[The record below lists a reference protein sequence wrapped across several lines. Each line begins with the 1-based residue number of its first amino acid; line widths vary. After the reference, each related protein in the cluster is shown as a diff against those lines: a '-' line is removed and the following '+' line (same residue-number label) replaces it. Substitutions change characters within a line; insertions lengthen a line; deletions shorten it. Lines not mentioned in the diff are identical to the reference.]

1 MGQFGC
7 VGRYNVTYSNT
18 VSIQRPVNSNK
29 PRIKQH
35 PQGFIATV
43 LALLIGL
50 GISGALLVGVAL
62 ALIFPKLPDLDTLTD
77 YRPKVPLRV
86 MTTDGVLIGEFGE
99 ERRRPVDITE
109 VPLVMQQ
116 AILAAEDDRFYQHG
130 GIDFMGVAR
139 ALVTNVTSG
148 GRTQG
153 ASTITMQVARNFF
166 LTRDKTW
173 TRKLYEVLLA
183 YKIEDNLTK
192 DEILELYINQIYL
205 GQRAYGFQAA
215 SQVYFGKPLRDINAA
230 EAAMLAGLPKAPSA
244 FNPIVN
250 PNRAKIR
257 QEYVLRRMNDLDYLD
272 DTQFEQA
279 LKTELVYRNR
289 KANGDDVEATTG
301 LTINADYAAEMARQA
316 AVEMYGEEAYTSG
329 ITVTTT
335 LIAKEQRAAQRAL
348 RNSVMDYEL
357 RQYFRGPEGYI
368 ELPSDAKEAE
378 AVIGDNISDYTDYGF
393 LQSAVVLSA
402 SPTEVVVSQGA
413 GQPIRL
419 TGDSLK
425 PALSWLNERAP
436 ANKRLKRGAVVRIL
450 KRKDQPLMLT
460 QLPEVEA
467 AFIAITPKDGAIR
480 ALSGG
485 FEFSRNKFNH
495 VTQAT
500 RQPGSAFKPFV
511 YSAALEKGV
520 TPTTLVA
527 DEPIFVPA
535 DTPGGKDW
543 SPKNYDG
550 KYDGPMLLKEG
561 LAKSKNM
568 VSIRVLQ
575 EITPQYGQRWAT
587 QFGFPAA
594 NVPPYLTMALGAV
607 TTNPLQ
613 MASAYAVFANSG
625 YRIKPYLIEKI
636 TDGSGRIVARARPA
650 VAGEEA
656 NRVID
661 ARNAFL
667 TTRLLREV
675 VERGTATRAKVL
687 NRGDIV
693 GKTGTT
699 NDSHDAWF
707 AGYNSD
713 IAAIAWVGYD
723 QPRNLGARETGGGLA
738 LPIWI
743 DYMRVALADLPEK
756 PQVVPAGID
765 FVDGN
770 YYYTEYR
777 PGSGVARIDVNG
789 GGDDINSLFNFL
801 QGLGGML
808 KGDGQAPPVNNNPT
822 AGDGTTYEQPARPK
836 NPPKDDIERLFGN

>member
-1 MGQFGC
+1 MSKQ
-7 VGRYNVTYSNT
+7 
-18 VSIQRPVNSNK
+18 SNK
-29 PRIKQH
+29 
-35 PQGFIATV
+35 GFIATALLV
-43 LALLIGL
+43 LAGL
-50 GISGALLVGVAL
+50 AVSGALLVSVAL
-62 ALIFPKLPDLDTLTD
+62 ALIFPKLPELDTLVD

-86 MTTDGVLIGEFGE
+86 LTSDGVLIGEFGE
-99 ERRRPVDITE
+99 ERRRPVDISE
-109 VPLVMQQ
+109 VPLVLQQ
-116 AILAAEDDRFYQHG
+116 AILAAEDDRFYKHG
-130 GIDFMGVAR
+130 GVDFMGVAR
-139 ALVTNVTSG
+139 AFVTNITSG

-183 YKIEDNLTK
+183 YKIEDKLTK

-205 GQRAYGFQAA
+205 GQRAYGFQSAA
-215 SQVYFGKPLRDINAA
+215 QVYFGKRLRDLNAA

-244 FNPIVN
+244 YNPIVN
-250 PNRAKIR
+250 PSRAKVR
-257 QEYVLRRMNDLDYLD
+257 QQYVLRRMYENDYITKDELD
-272 DTQFEQA
+272 EA
-279 LKTELVYRNR
+279 LTTELVYRNR
-289 KANGDDVEATTG
+289 RANGEEVETISG
-301 LTINADYAAEMARQA
+301 LAIADYAAEMARMA
-316 AVEMYGEEAYTSG
+316 AVELYGEEAYTSG

-335 LIAKEQRAAQRAL
+335 LIANEQRAAQRAL

-357 RQYFRGPEGYI
+357 RQYFRGPEGFI
-368 ELPSDAKEAE
+368 ELPSEPAKAE
-378 AVIGDNISDYTDYGF
+378 EVIQDNISDYPDYGF

-402 SPTEVVVSQGA
+402 TDKEVVVSQGA
-413 GQPIRL
+413 GEPLVL
-419 TGDSLK
+419 TGTSLK
-425 PALSWLNERAP
+425 PAESWLNPRAP

-450 KRKDQPLMLT
+450 KRKDQPPMLT

-467 AFIAITPKDGAIR
+467 AFVAINSSDGAIR
-480 ALSGG
+480 ALAGG

-550 KYDGPMLLKEG
+550 KYDGPMVLKEG

-575 EITPQYGQRWAT
+575 EVTPQFAQRWAT
-587 QFGFPAA
+587 QFGFPVE
-594 NVPPYLTMALGAV
+594 NVPAYLTMALGAV

-613 MASAYAVFANSG
+613 MASAYAVFSNGG

-636 TDGSGRIVARARPA
+636 EDGSGRIVARARPA

-707 AGYNSD
+707 AGYNPD
-713 IAAIAWVGYD
+713 ISAVAWVGYD

-743 DYMRVALADLPEK
+743 DYMRVALADRPEK
-756 PQVVPAGID
+756 PQAVPPGID

-770 YYYTEYR
+770 YYYTEYT
-777 PGSGVARIDVNG
+777 PGQGIARIDVG
-789 GGDDINSLFNFL
+789 GSNNDIPSLFNFL
-801 QGLGGML
+801 KGLGGML
-808 KGDGQAPPVNNNPT
+808 EGGSQGAAPT
-822 AGDGTTYEQPARPK
+822 SSGDGTSHVAPRGNSRPREA
-836 NPPKDDIERLFGN
+836 PQDDIERLFGNN

>member
-1 MGQFGC
+1 M
-7 VGRYNVTYSNT
+7 
-18 VSIQRPVNSNK
+18 
-29 PRIKQH
+29 
-35 PQGFIATV
+35 

-183 YKIEDNLTK
+183 YKIEGNLTK

-244 FNPIVN
+244 YNPIVN

-289 KANGDDVEATTG
+289 KANGDDIEATTG

-368 ELPSDAKEAE
+368 ELPNNAKEAE
-378 AVIGDNISDYTDYGF
+378 VVIGDNISDYTDFGF

-402 SPTEVVVSQGA
+402 SPTEVIVSQGA
-413 GQPIRL
+413 GEPIRL

-467 AFIAITPKDGAIR
+467 AFIAITPRDGAIR

-550 KYDGPMLLKEG
+550 KYDGPMLLKDG

-575 EITPQYGQRWAT
+575 RITPQYGQRWAT

-650 VAGEEA
+650 VAGEES

-743 DYMRVALADLPEK
+743 DYMKVALADLPEK
-756 PQVVPAGID
+756 PQAVPPGID

-777 PGSGVARIDVNG
+777 PGSGIARIGVNDG

-808 KGDGQAPPVNNNPT
+808 KGEGQPSVSDNPT
-822 AGDGTTYEQPARPK
+822 AGDATSNTAPARPRP
-836 NPPKDDIERLFGN
+836 PPKDDIERLFGN

>member
-1 MGQFGC
+1 MYGS
-7 VGRYNVTYSNT
+7 RSTES
-18 VSIQRPVNSNK
+18 PHVNSYN
-29 PRIKQH
+29 PRLNRPAK
-35 PQGFIATV
+35 GFIATV
-43 LALLIGL
+43 LSLLIGL
-50 GISGALLVGVAL
+50 GVSGALLMGVAL
-62 ALIFPKLPDLDTLTD
+62 SLIFPKLPDLSTLTD

-86 MTTDGVLIGEFGE
+86 LTSDGVLIGEFGE
-99 ERRRPVDITE
+99 ERRRPVDISE
-109 VPLVMQQ
+109 VPLIMQQ
-116 AILAAEDDRFYQHG
+116 AILAAEDDRFYEHG

-183 YKIEDNLTK
+183 YKIEDNLSK

-205 GQRAYGFQAA
+205 GQRAYGFQSAA
-215 SQVYFGKPLRDINAA
+215 QVYFGKSLRDINAA

-250 PNRAKIR
+250 PSRAQVR
-257 QEYVLRRMNDLDYLD
+257 QEYVLRRMHDLEYLTD
-272 DTQFEQA
+272 AQYQDA

-289 KANGDDVEATTG
+289 KAHSDDLDAG
-301 LTINADYAAEMARQA
+301 SIGINADYAAEMARQA
-316 AVEMYGEEAYTSG
+316 AVDMYGEEAYTSG

-335 LIAKEQRAAQRAL
+335 LIAKEQRAAQRGL

-357 RQYFRGPEGYI
+357 RQFFRGPEGYI
-368 ELPSDAKEAE
+368 ELPSDPKLAE
-378 AVIGDNISDYTDYGF
+378 EVIGDSISDFTDYGF

-402 SPTEVVVSQGA
+402 SSTEVVVSQGA
-413 GQPIRL
+413 GEPLRL
-419 TGDSLK
+419 TGTSLK
-425 PALSWLNERAP
+425 PAESWLNERAP
-436 ANKRLKRGAVVRIL
+436 SNKRLKRGAVVRIL
-450 KRKDQPLMLT
+450 KRKDQPPMLT

-467 AFIAITPKDGAIR
+467 AFIAINPKNGAIR

-527 DEPIFVPA
+527 DAPIFVPA

-550 KYDGPMLLKEG
+550 KYDGPMVLKEG

-613 MASAYAVFANSG
+613 MASAYAVFANTG
-625 YRIKPYLIEKI
+625 YRVKPYLIEKI
-636 TDGSGRIVARARPA
+636 TDGSGRVVARARPA

-675 VERGTATRAKVL
+675 IERGTATRAKVL
-687 NRGDIV
+687 NRSDIV

-713 IAAIAWVGYD
+713 IAAVAWVGYD

-743 DYMRVALADLPEK
+743 DYMKVALADTPDSPQPVPE
-756 PQVVPAGID
+756 GIESI
-765 FVDGN
+765 DGN
-770 YYYTEYR
+770 YYYTEYT
-777 PGSGVARIDVNG
+777 PGSGIARIDVNG
-789 GGDDINSLFNFL
+789 SGGDVPSLFNFL
-801 QGLGGML
+801 KGLGAIL
-808 KGDGQAPPVNNNPT
+808 EDGSTAPAGNNPA
-822 AGDGTTYEQPARPK
+822 AGDATVNTPAPARPK
-836 NPPKDDIERLFGN
+836 DPPRDDIERLFGN

>member
-1 MGQFGC
+1 MWTTSPN
-7 VGRYNVTYSNT
+7 RH
-18 VSIQRPVNSNK
+18 RPVN
-29 PRIKQH
+29 PIKTRTNNRSE
-35 PQGFIATV
+35 GFIATA
-43 LALLIGL
+43 LTLLIGL

-86 MTTDGVLIGEFGE
+86 LTTDGVLIGEFGE

-116 AILAAEDDRFYQHG
+116 AILAAEDDRFYEHG

-183 YKIEDNLTK
+183 YKIEDSLSK

-205 GQRAYGFQAA
+205 GQRAYGFQSA

-244 FNPIVN
+244 YNPIVN
-250 PNRAKIR
+250 PSRARVR
-257 QEYVLRRMNDLDYLD
+257 QEYVLRRMNDLDYID
-272 DTQFEQA
+272 DNQLEEA
-279 LKTELVYRNR
+279 LNTELVYRNR
-289 KANGDDVEATTG
+289 KANGDDIEATTG

-316 AVEMYGEEAYTSG
+316 VVEMYGEEAYTSG

-348 RNSVMDYEL
+348 RNTVMDYEL
-357 RQYFRGPEGYI
+357 RQFFRGPEGYI
-368 ELPSDAKEAE
+368 ELPNDAKEAE
-378 AVIGDNISDYTDYGF
+378 EVIGDTISDFTDYGF

-402 SPTEVVVSQGA
+402 KPTEVIVSQGA
-413 GQPIRL
+413 GEPIKL
-419 TGDSLK
+419 TGASLK
-425 PALSWLNERAP
+425 PAESWLNERAP

-450 KRKDQPLMLT
+450 KRKDQPPMLT

-467 AFIAITPKDGAIR
+467 AFIAINPKDGAIR

-511 YSAALEKGV
+511 YSAAIEKGV

-550 KYDGPMLLKEG
+550 KYDGPMTIKEG

-613 MASAYAVFANSG
+613 MANAFAVFANSG
-625 YRIKPYLIEKI
+625 YRVKPYLIEKI

-713 IAAIAWVGYD
+713 ISAVAWVGYD

-743 DYMRVALADLPEK
+743 DYMKVALADLPEK

-765 FVDGN
+765 YIDGN
-770 YYYTEYR
+770 YYYSEYT
-777 PGSGVARIDVNG
+777 PGNGISRIDVDG
-789 GGDDINSLFNFL
+789 AGDDIPSLFNFL
-801 QGLGGML
+801 KGLGGML
-808 KGDGQAPPVNNNPT
+808 DGGAEAPISDNPT
-822 AGDGTTYEQPARPK
+822 AGDGTTHTAPARPRD
-836 NPPKDDIERLFGN
+836 PPKDDIERLFGN

>member
-1 MGQFGC
+1 M
-7 VGRYNVTYSNT
+7 NPIKT
-18 VSIQRPVNSNK
+18 
-29 PRIKQH
+29 RINNRSE
-35 PQGFIATV
+35 GFIATA
-43 LALLIGL
+43 LTLLIGL
-50 GISGALLVGVAL
+50 GISGALLIGVAL

-86 MTTDGVLIGEFGE
+86 LTTDGVLIGEFGE

-183 YKIEDNLTK
+183 YKIEDSLSK

-205 GQRAYGFQAA
+205 GQRAYGFQSA

-244 FNPIVN
+244 YNPIVN
-250 PNRAKIR
+250 PSRARVR

-272 DTQFEQA
+272 DKQLEEA
-279 LKTELVYRNR
+279 LGTELVYRNR
-289 KANGDDVEATTG
+289 KANGDDIEATTG

-335 LIAKEQRAAQRAL
+335 LIAREQRAAQRAL
-348 RNSVMDYEL
+348 RNTVMDYEL
-357 RQYFRGPEGYI
+357 RQFFRGPEGYI
-368 ELPSDAKEAE
+368 ELPNDAKEAE
-378 AVIGDNISDYTDYGF
+378 EVIGDNISDFTDYGF

-402 SPTEVVVSQGA
+402 SPAEVVVSQGA
-413 GQPIRL
+413 GEPL
-419 TGDSLK
+419 KLSGASLK
-425 PALSWLNERAP
+425 PAESWLNERAP

-450 KRKDQPLMLT
+450 KRKDQPPMLT

-467 AFIAITPKDGAIR
+467 AFIAINPKDGAIR

-550 KYDGPMLLKEG
+550 KYDGPMTIKEG

-613 MASAYAVFANSG
+613 MANAFAVFANSG
-625 YRIKPYLIEKI
+625 YRVKPYLIEKI

-675 VERGTATRAKVL
+675 VDRGTATRAKIL

-713 IAAIAWVGYD
+713 ISAVAWVGYD

-743 DYMRVALADLPEK
+743 DYMKVALAELPEA
-756 PQVVPAGID
+756 PQVVPPGIE
-765 FVDGN
+765 FIDGN
-770 YYYTEYR
+770 YYYSEYT
-777 PGSGVARIDVNG
+777 PGNGISRIDVG
-789 GGDDINSLFNFL
+789 SSGDDIPSLFNFL
-801 QGLGGML
+801 KGLGGML
-808 KGDGQAPPVNNNPT
+808 EGGSEAPVSGNPT
-822 AGDGTTYEQPARPK
+822 AGDGTTHAAPARPK
-836 NPPKDDIERLFGN
+836 DPPKDDIERLFGN

>member
-1 MGQFGC
+1 MWTTSPN
-7 VGRYNVTYSNT
+7 RH
-18 VSIQRPVNSNK
+18 RPVNPIKTRTNK
-29 PRIKQH
+29 RSE
-35 PQGFIATV
+35 GFIATA
-43 LALLIGL
+43 LTLLIGL
-50 GISGALLVGVAL
+50 GVSGALLVGVAL

-86 MTTDGVLIGEFGE
+86 LTTDGVLIGEFGE

-116 AILAAEDDRFYQHG
+116 AILAAEDDRFYEHG

-139 ALVTNVTSG
+139 ALITNVTSG

-183 YKIEDNLTK
+183 YKIEGSLSK

-205 GQRAYGFQAA
+205 GQRAYGFQSA

-244 FNPIVN
+244 YNPIVN
-250 PNRAKIR
+250 PSRARVR
-257 QEYVLRRMNDLDYLD
+257 QEYVLRRMNDLDYID
-272 DTQFEQA
+272 DKQLEDA
-279 LKTELVYRNR
+279 LNTELVYRNR
-289 KANGDDVEATTG
+289 KANGDDIEATTG

-316 AVEMYGEEAYTSG
+316 VVEMYGEEAYTSG

-357 RQYFRGPEGYI
+357 RQFFRGPEGYI
-368 ELPSDAKEAE
+368 ELPDDAKEAE
-378 AVIGDNISDYTDYGF
+378 EVIGDNISDYTDYGF

-402 SPTEVVVSQGA
+402 KPTEVVVSQGA
-413 GQPIRL
+413 GEPLTL
-419 TGDSLK
+419 TGASLK
-425 PALSWLNERAP
+425 PAESWLNERAP

-450 KRKDQPLMLT
+450 KRKDQPPMLT

-467 AFIAITPKDGAIR
+467 AFIAINPNDGSIR

-495 VTQAT
+495 VTQST

-550 KYDGPMLLKEG
+550 KYDGPMTIKEG

-587 QFGFPAA
+587 KFGFPAA

-613 MASAYAVFANSG
+613 MANAFAVFANSG
-625 YRIKPYLIEKI
+625 YRVKPYLIEKI

-713 IAAIAWVGYD
+713 IAAVAWVGYD

-743 DYMRVALADLPEK
+743 DYMKVALADLPEK
-756 PQVVPAGID
+756 PQVVPPGIEYI
-765 FVDGN
+765 DGN
-770 YYYTEYR
+770 YYYAEYT
-777 PGSGVARIDVNG
+777 PGNGISRIDVG
-789 GGDDINSLFNFL
+789 GGSDDIPSLFNFL
-801 QGLGGML
+801 KGLGGML
-808 KGDGQAPPVNNNPT
+808 EGSGETPISGNPT
-822 AGDGTTYEQPARPK
+822 AGDGTTHTAPARPRD
-836 NPPKDDIERLFGN
+836 PPKDDIERLFGN

>member
-1 MGQFGC
+1 MIGAG
-7 VGRYNVTYSNT
+7 
-18 VSIQRPVNSNK
+18 
-29 PRIKQH
+29 
-35 PQGFIATV
+35 IAGI
-43 LALLIGL
+43 LLI
-50 GISGALLVGVAL
+50 AVAL
-62 ALIFPKLPDLDTLTD
+62 VLIFPKLPDLDSLTD

-86 MTTDGVLIGEFGE
+86 LTSDGVLIGEFGE

-116 AILAAEDDRFYQHG
+116 AILAAEDDRFYEHG
-130 GIDFMGVAR
+130 GIDFMGVGR
-139 ALVTNVTSG
+139 AFVTNLTSG

-183 YKIEDNLTK
+183 YKIEGSLSK
-192 DEILELYINQIYL
+192 DEIFELYINQIYL
-205 GQRAYGFQAA
+205 GQRAYGFQSA

-244 FNPIVN
+244 YNPIVN
-250 PNRAKIR
+250 PSRARVR
-257 QEYVLRRMNDLDYLD
+257 QEYVLRRMKQLDYINE
-272 DTQFEQA
+272 TQFKEA

-289 KANGDDVEATTG
+289 KTNVDDIEAVTG
-301 LTINADYAAEMARQA
+301 LNINADYAAEMARQA
-316 AVEMYGEEAYTSG
+316 VVSMYGEAAYTSG

-348 RNSVMDYEL
+348 RNTVMDYEL
-357 RQYFRGPEGYI
+357 RQFFRGPEGYI
-368 ELPSDAKEAE
+368 ELPADPKKAE
-378 AVIGDNISDYTDYGF
+378 EIIGDNISDFTDYGF

-402 SPTEVVVSQGA
+402 SPTEVVVSQGGSTPLKLKGA
-413 GQPIRL
+413 
-419 TGDSLK
+419 SLK
-425 PALSWLNERAP
+425 PAESWLNDRAP
-436 ANKRLKRGAVVRIL
+436 ANKRLKRGAVVRVL
-450 KRKDQPLMLT
+450 KRKDQPPMLT

-467 AFIAITPKDGAIR
+467 AFIALNPKNGAIR
-480 ALSGG
+480 ALAGG

-511 YSAALEKGV
+511 YSAALEKGL
-520 TPTTLVA
+520 TPTTMVA

-550 KYDGPMLLKEG
+550 KYDGPMSLKEG

-575 EITPQYGQRWAT
+575 KITPQFGQKWAGL
-587 QFGFPAA
+587 FGFPAA
-594 NVPPYLTMALGAV
+594 NIPPYLTMALGAV

-613 MASAYAVFANSG
+613 IASAYAVFANSG
-625 YRIKPYLIEKI
+625 YRVKPYLIEKI

-656 NRVID
+656 NRAI
-661 ARNAFL
+661 ASRNAFL
-667 TTRLLREV
+667 TTHLLREV

-687 NRGDIV
+687 NRSDIV

-713 IAAIAWVGYD
+713 IAAVAWVGYD

-738 LPIWI
+738 LPMWI
-743 DYMRVALADLPEK
+743 DYMKVALADLPETPK
-756 PQVVPAGID
+756 VVPDGIT

-770 YYYTEYR
+770 YYFSEFA
-777 PGSGVARIDVNG
+777 PGSGVGRIDNSSAS
-789 GGDDINSLFNFL
+789 DDSVPGLFNFL
-801 QGLGGML
+801 KGLGGIL
-808 KGDGQAPPVNNNPT
+808 EGSNPAPAGENNAT
-822 AGDGTTYEQPARPK
+822 TGDGTTHAAPDQ
-836 NPPKDDIERLFGN
+836 PKDVPKDEIERFFAN

>member
-1 MGQFGC
+1 M
-7 VGRYNVTYSNT
+7 
-18 VSIQRPVNSNK
+18 NSNK

-183 YKIEDNLTK
+183 YKIEGNLTK

-244 FNPIVN
+244 YNPIVN

-289 KANGDDVEATTG
+289 KANGDDIEATTG

-368 ELPSDAKEAE
+368 ELPNNAKEAE
-378 AVIGDNISDYTDYGF
+378 VVIGDNISDYTDFGF

-402 SPTEVVVSQGA
+402 SPTEVIVSQGA
-413 GQPIRL
+413 GEPIRL

-467 AFIAITPKDGAIR
+467 AFIAITPRDGAIR

-550 KYDGPMLLKEG
+550 KYDGPMLLKDG

-575 EITPQYGQRWAT
+575 RITPQYGQRWAT

-650 VAGEEA
+650 VAGEES

-743 DYMRVALADLPEK
+743 DYMKVALADLPEK
-756 PQVVPAGID
+756 PQAVPPGID

-777 PGSGVARIDVNG
+777 PGSGIARIGINDG

-808 KGDGQAPPVNNNPT
+808 KGEGQPSVSDNPA
-822 AGDGTTYEQPARPK
+822 AGDATSNTAPARPRP
-836 NPPKDDIERLFGN
+836 PPKDDIERLFGN

>member
-1 MGQFGC
+1 MLTG
-7 VGRYNVTYSNT
+7 
-18 VSIQRPVNSNK
+18 
-29 PRIKQH
+29 
-35 PQGFIATV
+35 
-43 LALLIGL
+43 LAV
-50 GISGALLVGVAL
+50 SGALLVSVAL
-62 ALIFPKLPDLDTLTD
+62 ALIFPKLPELDTLVD

-86 MTTDGVLIGEFGE
+86 LTSDGVLIGEFGE
-99 ERRRPVDITE
+99 ERRRPVDISE
-109 VPLVMQQ
+109 VPLVLQH
-116 AILAAEDDRFYQHG
+116 AILAAEDDRFYEHG
-130 GIDFMGVAR
+130 GVDFMGVAR
-139 ALVTNVTSG
+139 AFVTNITSG

-183 YKIEDNLTK
+183 YKIEDKLTK

-205 GQRAYGFQAA
+205 GQRAYGFQSAA
-215 SQVYFGKPLRDINAA
+215 QVYFGKRLRDLNAA

-244 FNPIVN
+244 YNPIVN
-250 PNRAKIR
+250 PSRAKVR
-257 QEYVLRRMNDLDYLD
+257 QEYVLRRMHENDYLD
-272 DTQFEQA
+272 DKQLEEA

-289 KANGDDVEATTG
+289 RANGEEVETISG
-301 LTINADYAAEMARQA
+301 LAIADYAAEMARMA

-335 LIAKEQRAAQRAL
+335 LIASEQRAAQRAL

-357 RQYFRGPEGYI
+357 RQFFRGPEGYM
-368 ELPSDAKEAE
+368 ELPEDPAKTEE
-378 AVIGDNISDYTDYGF
+378 VIQDNISDYPDYGF

-402 SPTEVVVSQGA
+402 TDKEVIVSQGA
-413 GQPIRL
+413 GEPLTL
-419 TGDSLK
+419 TGNSLK
-425 PALSWLNERAP
+425 PAESWLNPRAP
-436 ANKRLKRGAVVRIL
+436 ANKRLKRGAVVRVL
-450 KRKDQPLMLT
+450 KRKDQPPMLT

-467 AFIAITPKDGAIR
+467 AFVAINSNNGAIR
-480 ALSGG
+480 ALAGG

-575 EITPQYGQRWAT
+575 EVTPQFAQRWAT
-587 QFGFPAA
+587 QFGFPAE
-594 NVPPYLTMALGAV
+594 NVPAYLTMALGAV

-613 MASAYAVFANSG
+613 MASAYAVFSNGG

-636 TDGSGRIVARARPA
+636 EDGSGRVVARARPA

-661 ARNAFL
+661 ERNAFL

-707 AGYNSD
+707 AGYNPD
-713 IAAIAWVGYD
+713 IAAVAWVGYD

-743 DYMRVALADLPEK
+743 DYMRVALSDMPEK
-756 PQVVPAGID
+756 PQVVPAGIE
-765 FVDGN
+765 FIDGN
-770 YYYTEYR
+770 YYYAEYT
-777 PGSGVARIDVNG
+777 PGQGIARIDVG
-789 GGDDINSLFNFL
+789 GGGNDIPSLFNFL
-801 QGLGGML
+801 KGLGGML
-808 KGDGQAPPVNNNPT
+808 ESGGGATPGNNST
-822 AGDGTTYEQPARPK
+822 GGGDGTSHATPGNNRSKEAPAQ
-836 NPPKDDIERLFGN
+836 DEIERLFGNN

>member
-1 MGQFGC
+1 M
-7 VGRYNVTYSNT
+7 N
-18 VSIQRPVNSNK
+18 SIKTRTNNRSE
-29 PRIKQH
+29 
-35 PQGFIATV
+35 GFIAT
-43 LALLIGL
+43 ALTVLIGL
-50 GISGALLVGVAL
+50 GISGALVVGVAL

-86 MTTDGVLIGEFGE
+86 LTTDGVLIGEFGE

-116 AILAAEDDRFYQHG
+116 AILAAEDDRFYEHG

-139 ALVTNVTSG
+139 ALITNVTSG

-183 YKIEDNLTK
+183 YKIEDSLSK

-205 GQRAYGFQAA
+205 GQRAYGFQSA

-244 FNPIVN
+244 YNPIVN
-250 PNRAKIR
+250 PSRARVR
-257 QEYVLRRMNDLDYLD
+257 QEYVLRRMNELDYID
-272 DTQFEQA
+272 DAQLEEA
-279 LKTELVYRNR
+279 LNTELLYRNR
-289 KANGDDVEATTG
+289 KANGDDIEAITG
-301 LTINADYAAEMARQA
+301 LTINADYAAEMARRA
-316 AVEMYGEEAYTSG
+316 VVEMYGEEAYTSG

-348 RNSVMDYEL
+348 RNTVMDYEL

-368 ELPSDAKEAE
+368 ELPDDAKEAE
-378 AVIGDNISDYTDYGF
+378 EVISDQISDYTDYGF

-402 SPTEVVVSQGA
+402 KPTEVVVSQGA
-413 GQPIRL
+413 GEPITL
-419 TGDSLK
+419 TGVSLK
-425 PALSWLNERAP
+425 PAESWLNERAP

-450 KRKDQPLMLT
+450 KRKDQPPMLT

-467 AFIAITPKDGAIR
+467 AFIAINPNDGSIR

-495 VTQAT
+495 VTQST

-550 KYDGPMLLKEG
+550 KYDGPMTIKEG

-587 QFGFPAA
+587 KFGFPAA

-613 MASAYAVFANSG
+613 MANAFAVFANSG
-625 YRIKPYLIEKI
+625 YRVKPYLIEKI

-667 TTRLLREV
+667 ITQLLREV

-687 NRGDIV
+687 NRSDIV

-713 IAAIAWVGYD
+713 IAAVAWVGYD

-743 DYMRVALADLPEK
+743 DYMKVALADLPEK
-756 PQVVPAGID
+756 PLVVPPGIEYIN
-765 FVDGN
+765 GN
-770 YYYTEYR
+770 YYYSEYT
-777 PGSGVARIDVNG
+777 PGNGIARIDVDG
-789 GGDDINSLFNFL
+789 GADDIPSLFNFL
-801 QGLGGML
+801 KGLGGML
-808 KGDGQAPPVNNNPT
+808 EGSGEAPISGNPT
-822 AGDGTTYEQPARPK
+822 AGDGTTHTAPARPRD
-836 NPPKDDIERLFGN
+836 PPKDDIERLFGN

>member
-1 MGQFGC
+1 M
-7 VGRYNVTYSNT
+7 
-18 VSIQRPVNSNK
+18 NSNK
-29 PRIKQH
+29 IRLKH
-35 PQGFIATV
+35 HSDGFIAT
-43 LALLIGL
+43 ALTVLIGL
-50 GISGALLVGVAL
+50 GVSGVLLVGVAL

-86 MTTDGVLIGEFGE
+86 LTTDGVLIGEFGE

-116 AILAAEDDRFYQHG
+116 AILAAEDDRFYEHG

-183 YKIEDNLTK
+183 YKIEDSLSK

-205 GQRAYGFQAA
+205 GQRAYGFQSA

-244 FNPIVN
+244 YNPIVN
-250 PNRAKIR
+250 PSRARVR
-257 QEYVLRRMNDLDYLD
+257 QEYVLRRMNDLEYLD
-272 DTQFEQA
+272 DAQFEEA
-279 LKTELVYRNR
+279 LSTELVYRNR
-289 KANGDDVEATTG
+289 KANGDDIEATTG

-316 AVEMYGEEAYTSG
+316 VVEMYGEEAYTSG

-357 RQYFRGPEGYI
+357 RQFFRGPEGYI
-368 ELPSDAKEAE
+368 ELPNAPKEAE
-378 AVIGDNISDYTDYGF
+378 EVIGDNISDYTDYGF

-402 SPTEVVVSQGA
+402 SPAEVVVSQGA
-413 GQPIRL
+413 GEPLKL
-419 TGDSLK
+419 TGASLK
-425 PALSWLNERAP
+425 PAESWLNERAP

-450 KRKDQPLMLT
+450 KRKDQPPMLT

-467 AFIAITPKDGAIR
+467 AFIAINTKDGAIR

-511 YSAALEKGV
+511 YSAALEKGI

-613 MASAYAVFANSG
+613 MASAFAVFANSG
-625 YRIKPYLIEKI
+625 YRVKPYLIEKI

-713 IAAIAWVGYD
+713 ISAVAWVGYD

-743 DYMRVALADLPEK
+743 DYMKVALADLPEK
-756 PQVVPAGID
+756 PQVVPPGIEYI
-765 FVDGN
+765 DGN
-770 YYYTEYR
+770 YYYSEYT
-777 PGSGVARIDVNG
+777 PGNGVARIDVNG
-789 GGDDINSLFNFL
+789 GGDDIPSLFNFL
-801 QGLGGML
+801 RGLGGML
-808 KGDGQAPPVNNNPT
+808 EGSGEAPIGGNPT
-822 AGDGTTYEQPARPK
+822 SGGDGTSHAAPARPREQ
-836 NPPKDDIERLFGN
+836 PRDDIERLFGNN

>member
-1 MGQFGC
+1 
-7 VGRYNVTYSNT
+7 
-18 VSIQRPVNSNK
+18 VNSNK
-29 PRIKQH
+29 TRISH
-35 PQGFIATV
+35 RSEGFIAT
-43 LALLIGL
+43 ALTVLIGL

-86 MTTDGVLIGEFGE
+86 LTTDGVLIGEFGE

-116 AILAAEDDRFYQHG
+116 AILAAEDDRFYEHG

-183 YKIEDNLTK
+183 YKIEDSLSK

-205 GQRAYGFQAA
+205 GQRAYGFQSA

-244 FNPIVN
+244 YNPIVN
-250 PNRAKIR
+250 PSRARVR
-257 QEYVLRRMNDLDYLD
+257 QEYVLRRMNDLDYID
-272 DTQFEQA
+272 DKQLEDA
-279 LKTELVYRNR
+279 LNTELVYRNR
-289 KANGDDVEATTG
+289 KANGDDIEATTG

-316 AVEMYGEEAYTSG
+316 VVEMYGEEAYTSG

-357 RQYFRGPEGYI
+357 RQFFRGPEGYI
-368 ELPSDAKEAE
+368 ELPDDAKEAE
-378 AVIGDNISDYTDYGF
+378 EVIGDNISDYTDYGF

-402 SPTEVVVSQGA
+402 KPTEVVVSQGA
-413 GQPIRL
+413 GEPLTL
-419 TGDSLK
+419 TGASLK
-425 PALSWLNERAP
+425 PAESWLNERAP

-450 KRKDQPLMLT
+450 KRKDQPPMLT

-467 AFIAITPKDGAIR
+467 AFIAINPNDGSIR

-495 VTQAT
+495 VTQST

-550 KYDGPMLLKEG
+550 KYDGPMTIKEG

-587 QFGFPAA
+587 KFGFPAA

-613 MASAYAVFANSG
+613 MANAFAVFANSG
-625 YRIKPYLIEKI
+625 YRVKPYLIEKI

-713 IAAIAWVGYD
+713 IAAVAWVGYD

-743 DYMRVALADLPEK
+743 DYMKVALADLPEK
-756 PQVVPAGID
+756 PQVVPPGIEYI
-765 FVDGN
+765 DGN
-770 YYYTEYR
+770 YYYAEYT
-777 PGSGVARIDVNG
+777 PGNGISRIDVG
-789 GGDDINSLFNFL
+789 GGSDDIPSLFNFL
-801 QGLGGML
+801 KGLGGML
-808 KGDGQAPPVNNNPT
+808 EGSGETPISGNPT
-822 AGDGTTYEQPARPK
+822 AGDGTTHTAPARPRD
-836 NPPKDDIERLFGN
+836 PPKDDIERLFGN

>member
-1 MGQFGC
+1 MW
-7 VGRYNVTYSNT
+7 SLP
-18 VSIQRPVNSNK
+18 SIEYRTVNSNK
-29 PRIKQH
+29 LRKNQRS
-35 PQGFIATV
+35 QGFIVTALTV
-43 LALLIGL
+43 LIGL
-50 GISGALLVGVAL
+50 GISGLLLVGVAL

-109 VPLVMQQ
+109 VPLIMQQ
-116 AILAAEDDRFYQHG
+116 AILAAEDDRFYEHG

-139 ALVTNVTSG
+139 ALITNVTSG

-183 YKIEDNLTK
+183 YKIEDSLSK

-205 GQRAYGFQAA
+205 GQRAYGFQSA
-215 SQVYFGKPLRDINAA
+215 SQVYFAKPLRDINAA

-244 FNPIVN
+244 YNPIVN
-250 PNRAKIR
+250 PSRARVR
-257 QEYVLRRMNDLDYLD
+257 QEYVLRRMNELDYID
-272 DTQFEQA
+272 DTQFEEA

-289 KANGDDVEATTG
+289 KANGDDIEATTG

-316 AVEMYGEEAYTSG
+316 VMEMYGEEAYTSG

-348 RNSVMDYEL
+348 RNTVMDYEL

-368 ELPSDAKEAE
+368 ELPNDPAEAE
-378 AVIGDNISDYTDYGF
+378 EVIGDNISDYTDYGF

-402 SPTEVVVSQGA
+402 SPKEVVLSQGA
-413 GQPIRL
+413 GEPLVL
-419 TGDSLK
+419 TGASLK
-425 PALSWLNERAP
+425 PAESWLNERAP
-436 ANKRLKRGAVVRIL
+436 PNKRLKRGAVVRVL
-450 KRKDQPLMLT
+450 KRKDQPTMLT

-467 AFIAITPKDGAIR
+467 AFIAINPQDGAIR

-613 MASAYAVFANSG
+613 MASAFAVFANSG
-625 YRIKPYLIEKI
+625 YRVKPYLIEKI

-713 IAAIAWVGYD
+713 ISAVAWVGYD

-756 PQVVPAGID
+756 PQPVPPGIEYI
-765 FVDGN
+765 DGN
-770 YYYTEYR
+770 YYYSEYT
-777 PGSGVARIDVNG
+777 PGNGISRIDVNEG
-789 GGDDINSLFNFL
+789 SDDIPSLFNFL
-801 QGLGGML
+801 KGLGGML
-808 KGDGQAPPVNNNPT
+808 EGNAEPPVSNNPM
-822 AGDGTTYEQPARPK
+822 AGDSTAIPPPARPRD
-836 NPPKDDIERLFGN
+836 PPPRDEIERLFGNN

>member
-1 MGQFGC
+1 M
-7 VGRYNVTYSNT
+7 
-18 VSIQRPVNSNK
+18 NSNK

>member
-1 MGQFGC
+1 M
-7 VGRYNVTYSNT
+7 
-18 VSIQRPVNSNK
+18 
-29 PRIKQH
+29 
-35 PQGFIATV
+35 
-43 LALLIGL
+43 
-50 GISGALLVGVAL
+50 GVAL

-86 MTTDGVLIGEFGE
+86 LTTDGVLIGEFGE

-116 AILAAEDDRFYQHG
+116 AILAAEDDRFYEHG

-183 YKIEDNLTK
+183 YKIEDSLNK

-205 GQRAYGFQAA
+205 GQRAYGFQSA

-244 FNPIVN
+244 YNPIVN
-250 PNRAKIR
+250 PSRARVR
-257 QEYVLRRMNDLDYLD
+257 QEYVLRRMNDLDYID
-272 DTQFEQA
+272 DKQLEDA
-279 LKTELVYRNR
+279 LNTELVYRNR
-289 KANGDDVEATTG
+289 KANGDDIEATTG

-316 AVEMYGEEAYTSG
+316 VVEMYGEEAYTSG

-357 RQYFRGPEGYI
+357 RQFFRGPEGYI
-368 ELPSDAKEAE
+368 ELPDDAKEAE
-378 AVIGDNISDYTDYGF
+378 EVIGDNISDYTDYGF

-402 SPTEVVVSQGA
+402 KPTEVVVSQGA
-413 GQPIRL
+413 GEPLTL
-419 TGDSLK
+419 TGASLK
-425 PALSWLNERAP
+425 PAESWLNERAP

-450 KRKDQPLMLT
+450 KRKDQPPMLT

-467 AFIAITPKDGAIR
+467 AFIAINPNDGSIR

-495 VTQAT
+495 VTQST

-550 KYDGPMLLKEG
+550 KYDGPMTIKEG

-587 QFGFPAA
+587 KFGFPAA

-613 MASAYAVFANSG
+613 MANAFAVFANSG
-625 YRIKPYLIEKI
+625 YRVKPYLIEKI

-713 IAAIAWVGYD
+713 IAAVAWVGYD

-743 DYMRVALADLPEK
+743 DYMKVALADLPEK
-756 PQVVPAGID
+756 PQVVPPGIEYI
-765 FVDGN
+765 DGN
-770 YYYTEYR
+770 YYYAEYT
-777 PGSGVARIDVNG
+777 PGNGISRIDVG
-789 GGDDINSLFNFL
+789 GGSDDIPSLFNFL
-801 QGLGGML
+801 KGLGGML
-808 KGDGQAPPVNNNPT
+808 EGSGETPISGNPT
-822 AGDGTTYEQPARPK
+822 AGDGTTHTAPARPRD
-836 NPPKDDIERLFGN
+836 PPKDDIERLFGN

>member
-1 MGQFGC
+1 MWTTSPN
-7 VGRYNVTYSNT
+7 RH
-18 VSIQRPVNSNK
+18 RPVN
-29 PRIKQH
+29 PIKTR
-35 PQGFIATV
+35 PNNRSEGFIAT
-43 LALLIGL
+43 ALTVLIGL

-86 MTTDGVLIGEFGE
+86 LTTDGVLIGEFGE

-116 AILAAEDDRFYQHG
+116 AILAAEDDRFYEHG

-139 ALVTNVTSG
+139 ALITNVTSG

-183 YKIEDNLTK
+183 YKIEDSLSK
-192 DEILELYINQIYL
+192 DDILELYINQIYL
-205 GQRAYGFQAA
+205 GQRAYGFQSA

-244 FNPIVN
+244 YNPIVN
-250 PNRAKIR
+250 PSRARVR
-257 QEYVLRRMNDLDYLD
+257 QEYVLRRMNDLDYID
-272 DTQFEQA
+272 DNQLEEA
-279 LKTELVYRNR
+279 LNTELVYRNR
-289 KANGDDVEATTG
+289 KANGDDIEATTG

-316 AVEMYGEEAYTSG
+316 VVEMYGEEAYTSG

-348 RNSVMDYEL
+348 RNTVMDYEL
-357 RQYFRGPEGYI
+357 RQFFRGPEGYI
-368 ELPSDAKEAE
+368 ELPNDAKEAE
-378 AVIGDNISDYTDYGF
+378 EVIGDNISDFTDYGF

-402 SPTEVVVSQGA
+402 KPTEVIVSQGA
-413 GQPIRL
+413 GEPIKL
-419 TGDSLK
+419 TGASLK
-425 PALSWLNERAP
+425 PAESWLNERAP

-450 KRKDQPLMLT
+450 KRKDQPPMLT

-467 AFIAITPKDGAIR
+467 AFIAINPKDGAIR

-511 YSAALEKGV
+511 YSAAIEKGV

-550 KYDGPMLLKEG
+550 KYDGPMTIKEG

-613 MASAYAVFANSG
+613 MANAFAVFANSG
-625 YRIKPYLIEKI
+625 YRVKPYLIEKI

-713 IAAIAWVGYD
+713 ISAVAWVGYD

-743 DYMRVALADLPEK
+743 DYMKVALADLPEK

-765 FVDGN
+765 YIDGN
-770 YYYTEYR
+770 YYYSEYT
-777 PGSGVARIDVNG
+777 PGNGISRIDVDG
-789 GGDDINSLFNFL
+789 AGDDIPSLFNFL
-801 QGLGGML
+801 KGLGGML
-808 KGDGQAPPVNNNPT
+808 DGGAEAPISDNPT
-822 AGDGTTYEQPARPK
+822 AGDGTTHTAPARPRD
-836 NPPKDDIERLFGN
+836 PPKDDIERLFGN

>member
-1 MGQFGC
+1 M
-7 VGRYNVTYSNT
+7 
-18 VSIQRPVNSNK
+18 NSNK
-29 PRIKQH
+29 IRLKH
-35 PQGFIATV
+35 HSDGFIAT
-43 LALLIGL
+43 ALTVLIGL
-50 GISGALLVGVAL
+50 GVSGALLVGVAL

-86 MTTDGVLIGEFGE
+86 LTTDGVLIGEFGE

-116 AILAAEDDRFYQHG
+116 AILAAEDDRFYEHG

-183 YKIEDNLTK
+183 YKIEDSLSK

-205 GQRAYGFQAA
+205 GQRAYGFQSA

-244 FNPIVN
+244 YNPIVN
-250 PNRAKIR
+250 PSRARVR
-257 QEYVLRRMNDLDYLD
+257 QEYVLRRMNDLEYLD
-272 DTQFEQA
+272 DAQFEEA
-279 LKTELVYRNR
+279 LNTELVYRNR
-289 KANGDDVEATTG
+289 KANGDDIEATTG

-316 AVEMYGEEAYTSG
+316 VVEMYGEEAYTSG

-357 RQYFRGPEGYI
+357 RQFFRGPEGYI
-368 ELPSDAKEAE
+368 ELPNAPKEAE
-378 AVIGDNISDYTDYGF
+378 EVIGDNISDYTDYGF

-413 GQPIRL
+413 GEPLKL
-419 TGDSLK
+419 TGTSLK
-425 PALSWLNERAP
+425 PAESWLNERAP

-450 KRKDQPLMLT
+450 KRKDQPPMLT

-467 AFIAITPKDGAIR
+467 AFIAISPKDGAIR

-511 YSAALEKGV
+511 YSAALEKGI

-613 MASAYAVFANSG
+613 MASAFAVFANSG
-625 YRIKPYLIEKI
+625 YRVKPYLIEKI
-636 TDGSGRIVARARPA
+636 TDGTGRIVARARPA

-713 IAAIAWVGYD
+713 ISAVAWVGYD

-743 DYMRVALADLPEK
+743 DYMKVALADSPEK
-756 PQVVPAGID
+756 PQVVPPGIEYI
-765 FVDGN
+765 DGN
-770 YYYTEYR
+770 YYYSEYT
-777 PGSGVARIDVNG
+777 PGNGVGRIDVNG
-789 GGDDINSLFNFL
+789 GGDDIPSLFNFL
-801 QGLGGML
+801 KGLGGML
-808 KGDGQAPPVNNNPT
+808 EGSGEAPISGNPT
-822 AGDGTTYEQPARPK
+822 AGDGTSHAAPARPREQ
-836 NPPKDDIERLFGN
+836 PRDDIERLFGNN

>member
-1 MGQFGC
+1 
-7 VGRYNVTYSNT
+7 
-18 VSIQRPVNSNK
+18 VN
-29 PRIKQH
+29 PIKTRTNNRSE
-35 PQGFIATV
+35 GFIATA
-43 LALLIGL
+43 LTLLIGL

-86 MTTDGVLIGEFGE
+86 LTTDGVLIGEFGE

-116 AILAAEDDRFYQHG
+116 AILAAEDDRFYEHG

-139 ALVTNVTSG
+139 ALITNVTSG
-148 GRTQG
+148 GRAQG

-183 YKIEDNLTK
+183 YKIEDSLSK

-205 GQRAYGFQAA
+205 GQRAYGFQSA

-244 FNPIVN
+244 YNPIVN
-250 PNRAKIR
+250 PSRARVR
-257 QEYVLRRMNDLDYLD
+257 QEYVLRRMNDLDYID
-272 DTQFEQA
+272 DMQLEEA
-279 LKTELVYRNR
+279 LNTELVYRNR

-316 AVEMYGEEAYTSG
+316 VVEMYGEEAYTSG

-348 RNSVMDYEL
+348 RNTVMDYEL
-357 RQYFRGPEGYI
+357 RQFFRGPEGYI
-368 ELPSDAKEAE
+368 ELPNDAKEAE
-378 AVIGDNISDYTDYGF
+378 EVIGDNISDFTDYGF

-402 SPTEVVVSQGA
+402 KPTEVVVSQGA
-413 GQPIRL
+413 GEPLIL
-419 TGDSLK
+419 TGASLK
-425 PALSWLNERAP
+425 PAESWLNERAP

-450 KRKDQPLMLT
+450 KRKDQPPMLT

-467 AFIAITPKDGAIR
+467 AFIAINPKDGAIR

-550 KYDGPMLLKEG
+550 KYDGPMTIKEG

-613 MASAYAVFANSG
+613 MANAFAVFANSG
-625 YRIKPYLIEKI
+625 YRVKPYLIEKI

-713 IAAIAWVGYD
+713 IAAVAWVGYD

-743 DYMRVALADLPEK
+743 DYMKVALADLPEK
-756 PQVVPAGID
+756 PQVVPPGIE
-765 FVDGN
+765 FIDGN
-770 YYYTEYR
+770 YYYSEYT
-777 PGSGVARIDVNG
+777 PGNGISRIDVG
-789 GGDDINSLFNFL
+789 GSGDDIPSLFNFL
-801 QGLGGML
+801 KGLGGML
-808 KGDGQAPPVNNNPT
+808 EGGSSDAPISGNPT
-822 AGDGTTYEQPARPK
+822 AGDGTTHAAPTRPRD
-836 NPPKDDIERLFGN
+836 PPKDDIERLFGN

>member
-1 MGQFGC
+1 MNSIKTRTNNRSEGF
-7 VGRYNVTYSNT
+7 VATALT
-18 VSIQRPVNSNK
+18 V
-29 PRIKQH
+29 
-35 PQGFIATV
+35 
-43 LALLIGL
+43 LIGL
-50 GISGALLVGVAL
+50 GISGALVVGVAL

-86 MTTDGVLIGEFGE
+86 LTTDGVLIGEFGE

-116 AILAAEDDRFYQHG
+116 AILAAEDDRFYEHG

-139 ALVTNVTSG
+139 ALITNVTSG

-183 YKIEDNLTK
+183 YKIEDSLSK

-205 GQRAYGFQAA
+205 GQRAYGFQSA

-244 FNPIVN
+244 YNPIVN
-250 PNRAKIR
+250 PSRARVR
-257 QEYVLRRMNDLDYLD
+257 QEYVLRRMNELDYID
-272 DTQFEQA
+272 DAQLEEA
-279 LKTELVYRNR
+279 LNTELLYRNR
-289 KANGDDVEATTG
+289 KANGDDIEAITG
-301 LTINADYAAEMARQA
+301 LTINADYAAEMARRA
-316 AVEMYGEEAYTSG
+316 VVEMYGEEAYTSG

-348 RNSVMDYEL
+348 RNTVMDYEL

-368 ELPSDAKEAE
+368 ELPDDAKEAE
-378 AVIGDNISDYTDYGF
+378 EVISDQISDYTDYGF

-402 SPTEVVVSQGA
+402 KPTEVVVSQGA
-413 GQPIRL
+413 GEPITL
-419 TGDSLK
+419 TGVSLK
-425 PALSWLNERAP
+425 PAESWLNERAP

-450 KRKDQPLMLT
+450 KRKDQPPMLT

-467 AFIAITPKDGAIR
+467 AFIAINPNDGSIR

-495 VTQAT
+495 VTQST

-550 KYDGPMLLKEG
+550 KYDGPMTIKEG

-587 QFGFPAA
+587 KFGFPAA

-613 MASAYAVFANSG
+613 MANAFAVFANSG
-625 YRIKPYLIEKI
+625 YRVKPYLIEKI

-667 TTRLLREV
+667 ITQLLREV

-687 NRGDIV
+687 NRSDIV

-713 IAAIAWVGYD
+713 IAAVAWVGYD

-743 DYMRVALADLPEK
+743 DYMKVALADLPEK
-756 PQVVPAGID
+756 PLVVPPGIEYIN
-765 FVDGN
+765 GN
-770 YYYTEYR
+770 YYYSEYT
-777 PGSGVARIDVNG
+777 PGNGIARIDVDG
-789 GGDDINSLFNFL
+789 GADDIPSLFNFL
-801 QGLGGML
+801 KGLGGML
-808 KGDGQAPPVNNNPT
+808 EGSGEAPISGNPT
-822 AGDGTTYEQPARPK
+822 AGDGTTHTAPARPRD
-836 NPPKDDIERLFGN
+836 PPKDDIERLFGN

>member
-1 MGQFGC
+1 M
-7 VGRYNVTYSNT
+7 
-18 VSIQRPVNSNK
+18 
-29 PRIKQH
+29 
-35 PQGFIATV
+35 

-183 YKIEDNLTK
+183 YKIEGNLTK

-244 FNPIVN
+244 YNPIVN

-289 KANGDDVEATTG
+289 KANGDDIEATTG

-368 ELPSDAKEAE
+368 ELPNNAKEAE
-378 AVIGDNISDYTDYGF
+378 VVIGDNISDYTDFGF

-402 SPTEVVVSQGA
+402 SPTEVIVSQGA
-413 GQPIRL
+413 GEPIRL

-467 AFIAITPKDGAIR
+467 AFIAITPRDGAIR

-550 KYDGPMLLKEG
+550 KYDGPMLLKDG

-575 EITPQYGQRWAT
+575 RITPQYGQRWAT

-650 VAGEEA
+650 VAGEES

-667 TTRLLREV
+667 TTRLLRDV

-743 DYMRVALADLPEK
+743 DYMKVALADLPEK
-756 PQVVPAGID
+756 PQAVPPGID

-777 PGSGVARIDVNG
+777 PGSGIARIGINDG

-808 KGDGQAPPVNNNPT
+808 KGEGQPSVSDNPA
-822 AGDGTTYEQPARPK
+822 AGDATSNTAPARPRP
-836 NPPKDDIERLFGN
+836 PPKDDIERLFGN

>member
-1 MGQFGC
+1 MRC
-7 VGRYNVTYSNT
+7 RYNVGTFTQPATT
-18 VSIQRPVNSNK
+18 VISNK
-29 PRIKQH
+29 PH
-35 PQGFIATV
+35 PQRRSKGFVTTLFLI
-43 LALLIGL
+43 LLGL
-50 GISGALLVGVAL
+50 GIAGALLVGVAL
-62 ALIFPKLPDLDTLTD
+62 ALIYPKLPDLDTLTD

-139 ALVTNVTSG
+139 AMITNLTSG
-148 GRTQG
+148 GRMQG

-166 LTRDKTW
+166 LTRDKTM
-173 TRKLYEVLLA
+173 TRKLYEVLLS
-183 YKIEDNLTK
+183 YKIEGSLSK

-205 GQRAYGFQAA
+205 GQRAYGFQSAA
-215 SQVYFGKPLRDINAA
+215 QVYFGKPLREINPA

-244 FNPIVN
+244 YNPIVN
-250 PNRAKIR
+250 PSRARIR
-257 QEYVLRRMNDLDYLD
+257 QEYVLRRMKELDYLS
-272 DTQFEQA
+272 TEQFDEA
-279 LKTELVYRNR
+279 MKTELVYRNR
-289 KANGDDVEATTG
+289 KVNDDDIEATTG
-301 LTINADYAAEMARQA
+301 LSINADYAAEMARQA
-316 AVEMYGEEAYTSG
+316 VVAMYGEEAYTSG

-357 RQYFRGPEGYI
+357 RQFFRGPEGYI
-368 ELPSDAKEAE
+368 ELPNDPKEAE
-378 AVIGDNISDYTDYGF
+378 ALIGDKISDYTDYGF

-402 SPTEVVVSQGA
+402 SEQEVVVSQG
-413 GQPIRL
+413 GSEPIKL
-419 TGDSLK
+419 TGASLK
-425 PALSWLNERAP
+425 PALSWLNARAP

-450 KRKDQPLMLT
+450 KRKGQPPMLT

-467 AFIAITPKDGAIR
+467 AFVALNPKDGAIR

-520 TPTTLVA
+520 MATTLVA

-535 DTPGGKDW
+535 DTPGGKSW

-550 KYDGPMLLKEG
+550 KYDGPMLLKDG

-575 EITPQYGQRWAT
+575 RVTPQYGQRWAT

-625 YRIKPYLIEKI
+625 YRVKPYLIEKI

-667 TTRLLREV
+667 TTRLLRDV

-743 DYMRVALADLPEK
+743 DYMKVALADSPEK
-756 PQVVPAGID
+756 PQAVPNGMQYI
-765 FVDGN
+765 DGN
-770 YYYTEYR
+770 YYYSEFT
-777 PGSGVARIDVNG
+777 PGSGIARIDVAG
-789 GGDDINSLFNFL
+789 GNDDIPSLFNFL
-801 QGLGGML
+801 KGLGGIL
-808 KGDGQAPPVNNNPT
+808 DGGDNTQPSVSDNPLG
-822 AGDGTTYEQPARPK
+822 GDGTTHTEPTKPK
-836 NPPKDDIERLFGN
+836 EPPPKDEIEQLFGKN

>member
-1 MGQFGC
+1 M
-7 VGRYNVTYSNT
+7 N
-18 VSIQRPVNSNK
+18 P
-29 PRIKQH
+29 IKTRTNNRSE
-35 PQGFIATV
+35 GFIATA
-43 LALLIGL
+43 LTLLIGL

-86 MTTDGVLIGEFGE
+86 LTTDGVLIGEFGE

-116 AILAAEDDRFYQHG
+116 AILAAEDDRFYEHG

-139 ALVTNVTSG
+139 ALITNVTSG
-148 GRTQG
+148 GRAQG

-183 YKIEDNLTK
+183 YKIEDSLSK

-205 GQRAYGFQAA
+205 GQRAYGFQSA

-244 FNPIVN
+244 YNPIVN
-250 PNRAKIR
+250 PSRARVR
-257 QEYVLRRMNDLDYLD
+257 QEYVLRRMNDLDYID
-272 DTQFEQA
+272 DMQLEEA
-279 LKTELVYRNR
+279 LNTELVYRNR

-316 AVEMYGEEAYTSG
+316 VVEMYGEEAYTSG

-348 RNSVMDYEL
+348 RNTVMDYEL
-357 RQYFRGPEGYI
+357 RQFFRGPEGYI
-368 ELPSDAKEAE
+368 ELPNDAKEAE
-378 AVIGDNISDYTDYGF
+378 EVIGDNISDFTDYGF

-402 SPTEVVVSQGA
+402 KPTEVVVSQGA
-413 GQPIRL
+413 GEPLIL
-419 TGDSLK
+419 TGASLK
-425 PALSWLNERAP
+425 PAESWLNERAP

-450 KRKDQPLMLT
+450 KRKDQPPMLT

-467 AFIAITPKDGAIR
+467 AFIAINPKDGAIR

-550 KYDGPMLLKEG
+550 KYDGPMTIKEG

-613 MASAYAVFANSG
+613 MANAFAVFANSG
-625 YRIKPYLIEKI
+625 YRVKPYLIEKI

-713 IAAIAWVGYD
+713 IAAVAWVGYD

-743 DYMRVALADLPEK
+743 DYMKVALADLPEK
-756 PQVVPAGID
+756 PQVVPPGIE
-765 FVDGN
+765 FIDGN
-770 YYYTEYR
+770 YYYSEYT
-777 PGSGVARIDVNG
+777 PGNGISRIDVG
-789 GGDDINSLFNFL
+789 GSGDDIPSLFNFL
-801 QGLGGML
+801 KGLGGML
-808 KGDGQAPPVNNNPT
+808 EGGSSDAPISGNPT
-822 AGDGTTYEQPARPK
+822 AGDGTTHAAPTRPRD
-836 NPPKDDIERLFGN
+836 PPKDDIERLFGN

>member
-1 MGQFGC
+1 M
-7 VGRYNVTYSNT
+7 
-18 VSIQRPVNSNK
+18 
-29 PRIKQH
+29 
-35 PQGFIATV
+35 
-43 LALLIGL
+43 
-50 GISGALLVGVAL
+50 GVAL

-86 MTTDGVLIGEFGE
+86 LTTDGVLIGEFGE

-116 AILAAEDDRFYQHG
+116 AILAAEDDRFYEHG

-183 YKIEDNLTK
+183 YKIEDSLSK

-205 GQRAYGFQAA
+205 GQRAYGFQSA

-244 FNPIVN
+244 YNPIVN
-250 PNRAKIR
+250 PSRARVR
-257 QEYVLRRMNDLDYLD
+257 QEYVLRRMNDLDYID
-272 DTQFEQA
+272 DKQLEDA
-279 LKTELVYRNR
+279 LNTELVYRNR
-289 KANGDDVEATTG
+289 KANGDDIEATTG

-316 AVEMYGEEAYTSG
+316 VVEMYGEEAYTSG

-357 RQYFRGPEGYI
+357 RQFFRGPEGYI
-368 ELPSDAKEAE
+368 ELPDDAKEAE
-378 AVIGDNISDYTDYGF
+378 EVIGDNISDYTDYGF

-402 SPTEVVVSQGA
+402 KPTEVVVSQGA
-413 GQPIRL
+413 GEPLTL
-419 TGDSLK
+419 TGASLK
-425 PALSWLNERAP
+425 PAESWLNERAP

-450 KRKDQPLMLT
+450 KRKDQPPMLT

-467 AFIAITPKDGAIR
+467 AFIAINPNDGSIR

-495 VTQAT
+495 VTQST

-550 KYDGPMLLKEG
+550 KYDGPMTIKEG

-587 QFGFPAA
+587 KFGFPAA

-613 MASAYAVFANSG
+613 MANAFAVFANSG
-625 YRIKPYLIEKI
+625 YRVKPYLIEKI

-713 IAAIAWVGYD
+713 IAAVAWVGYD

-743 DYMRVALADLPEK
+743 DYMKVALADLPEK
-756 PQVVPAGID
+756 PQVVPPGIEYI
-765 FVDGN
+765 DGN
-770 YYYTEYR
+770 YYYAEYT
-777 PGSGVARIDVNG
+777 PGNGISRIDVG
-789 GGDDINSLFNFL
+789 GGSDDIPSLFNFL
-801 QGLGGML
+801 KGLGGML
-808 KGDGQAPPVNNNPT
+808 EGSGETPISGNPT
-822 AGDGTTYEQPARPK
+822 AGDGTTHTAPARPRD
-836 NPPKDDIERLFGN
+836 PPKDDIERLFGN

>member
-1 MGQFGC
+1 M
-7 VGRYNVTYSNT
+7 
-18 VSIQRPVNSNK
+18 NSNK
-29 PRIKQH
+29 IRLKH
-35 PQGFIATV
+35 HSDGFIAT
-43 LALLIGL
+43 ALTVLIGL
-50 GISGALLVGVAL
+50 GVSGVLLVGVAL

-86 MTTDGVLIGEFGE
+86 LTTDGVLIGEFGE

-116 AILAAEDDRFYQHG
+116 AILAAEDDRFYEHG

-183 YKIEDNLTK
+183 YKIEDSLSK

-205 GQRAYGFQAA
+205 GQRAYGFQSA

-244 FNPIVN
+244 YNPIVN
-250 PNRAKIR
+250 PSRARVR
-257 QEYVLRRMNDLDYLD
+257 QEYVLRRMNDLEYLD
-272 DTQFEQA
+272 DAQFEEA
-279 LKTELVYRNR
+279 LSTELVYRNR
-289 KANGDDVEATTG
+289 KANGDDIEATTG

-316 AVEMYGEEAYTSG
+316 VVEMYGEEAYTSG

-357 RQYFRGPEGYI
+357 RQFFRGPEGYI
-368 ELPSDAKEAE
+368 ELPNDPKEAE
-378 AVIGDNISDYTDYGF
+378 EVIGENISDYTDYGF

-402 SPTEVVVSQGA
+402 SPAEVVVSQGA
-413 GQPIRL
+413 GEPLKL
-419 TGDSLK
+419 TGASLK
-425 PALSWLNERAP
+425 PAESWLNERAP

-450 KRKDQPLMLT
+450 KRKDQPPMLT

-467 AFIAITPKDGAIR
+467 AFIAINTKDGAIR

-511 YSAALEKGV
+511 YSAALEKGI

-613 MASAYAVFANSG
+613 MASAFAVFANSG
-625 YRIKPYLIEKI
+625 YRVKPYLIEKI

-713 IAAIAWVGYD
+713 ISAVAWVGYD

-743 DYMRVALADLPEK
+743 DYMKVALADSPEK
-756 PQVVPAGID
+756 PQVVPPGIEYI
-765 FVDGN
+765 DGN
-770 YYYTEYR
+770 YYYSEYT
-777 PGSGVARIDVNG
+777 PGNGVARIDVNG
-789 GGDDINSLFNFL
+789 GGDDIPSLFNFL
-801 QGLGGML
+801 RGLGGML
-808 KGDGQAPPVNNNPT
+808 EGSGEAPIGGNPT
-822 AGDGTTYEQPARPK
+822 SGGDGTSHAAPARPREQ
-836 NPPKDDIERLFGN
+836 PRDDIERLFGNN